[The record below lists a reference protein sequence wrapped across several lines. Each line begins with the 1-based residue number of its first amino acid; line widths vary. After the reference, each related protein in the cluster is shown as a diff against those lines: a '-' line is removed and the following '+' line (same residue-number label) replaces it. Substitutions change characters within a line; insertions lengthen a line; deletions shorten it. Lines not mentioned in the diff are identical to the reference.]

1 MYTVKFLDSE
11 SFDNL
16 PYNKVGTSLGVADRN
31 KGVAYVRDT
40 GDPLMIFNAYHEL
53 EHLKGDDLGEHE
65 SPGEDGVYY
74 KGFGQMFDSIG
85 GTLAPILGS
94 IIGGPIGGAA
104 ASGMQNFAGGI
115 VNKSGRKD
123 AANRAMESQ
132 QQQQPAMQQ
141 FTPSMP
147 TQAQAA
153 APATSA
159 IGGGQGGGMEGAGM
173 GQGAAGKIRST
184 QQLVQDFSRSKG
196 FYGGR

>member
-1 MYTVKFLDSE
+1 MYTVKFLDNE

-16 PYNKVGTSLGVADRN
+16 PYKKVSESVGVADRN

-74 KGFGQMFDSIG
+74 KDAGGWMQTAAPFLSIIPGIGPLLSAGAGIG
-85 GTLAPILGS
+85 G
-94 IIGGPIGGAA
+94 
-104 ASGMQNFAGGI
+104 GI
-115 VNKSGRKD
+115 MSNKAQAKQQ
-123 AANRAMESQ
+123 SQ
-132 QQQQPAMQQ
+132 QMQSQQQPAMQQ

-147 TQAQAA
+147 SQSTA

-184 QQLVQDFSRSKG
+184 QELAQLAMRSKG
-196 FYGGR
+196 FMR